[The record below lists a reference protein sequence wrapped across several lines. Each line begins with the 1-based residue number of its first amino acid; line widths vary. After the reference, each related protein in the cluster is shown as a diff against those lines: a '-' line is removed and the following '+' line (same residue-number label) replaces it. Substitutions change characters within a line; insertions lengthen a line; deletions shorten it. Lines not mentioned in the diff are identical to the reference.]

1 MKHFD
6 LGEQDILTCECC
18 MKQGRVDGEGF
29 DFHHIWGRGK
39 DKDVI
44 QNIMCLCRNC
54 HLKAQN
60 EISKESMQLIHNYFL
75 TGQRKTFLK

>member
-44 QNIMCLCRNC
+44 QNIEKR
-54 HLKAQN
+54 
-60 EISKESMQLIHNYFL
+60 I
-75 TGQRKTFLK
+75 T